1 MYNSEKINKKYITI
15 FSIIIFFIFLSINIS
30 ITERPTLF
38 NNFILPYIFGLNIKQ
53 NPYVRLNYN

>member
-1 MYNSEKINKKYITI
+1 MYITEKINKEHLTI
-15 FSIIIFFIFLSINIS
+15 ISIIILFIYLSINIS

-53 NPYVRLNYN
+53 NPYVRLIL

>member
-1 MYNSEKINKKYITI
+1 MYNTEKINRKHLTI
-15 FSIIIFFIFLSINIS
+15 ISIIILFLYLTIKIS

>member
-1 MYNSEKINKKYITI
+1 MYITEKINKKHLTI
-15 FSIIIFFIFLSINIS
+15 ISIIILFIYLSINIS

>member
-1 MYNSEKINKKYITI
+1 MYNIEKINRKHLTI
-15 FSIIIFFIFLSINIS
+15 ISIIILFLYLTIKIS

-38 NNFILPYIFGLNIKQ
+38 NNFIFPYFFGLNIKQ

>member
-1 MYNSEKINKKYITI
+1 MYITEKINKKHLTI
-15 FSIIIFFIFLSINIS
+15 ISIIILFIYLSINIS

-53 NPYVRLNYN
+53 NPYVRLIL

>member
-1 MYNSEKINKKYITI
+1 MFLTEKINKKHLTI
-15 FSIIIFFIFLSINIS
+15 ISIIILFIYLSINIS